1 MNTSSVDA
9 LGGLRN
15 ISILF
20 RYWIKGRL
28 SKVVLIWLA
37 LGDAFA
43 FIFIG
48 VGTQSL
54 LAFSTKFGLGAT
66 AGGVS
71 PGGLSGSALG
81 LVFAFILVGLL
92 QSGFSGS
99 GLPITSA
106 DVDYVMTSP
115 VKPRDIFAAKILVNS
130 LTTVLLSFPP
140 MLFLYIR
147 LSSSYGTSLSAA
159 PLAGLTTLA
168 FLVMGLVISADVTVS
183 LRTNAGKRQKVIR
196 NALVA
201 AVAIIGILPITLL
214 IPGIPPVLSSVS
226 QVLPSGLAADIS
238 ASLVSGTHW
247 SLSLTL
253 DVVLLLVWF
262 VGSVLVGIR
271 MSRNNF
277 YEVLQV
283 VDSTETR
290 EVAGSGATTVLAT
303 AGRSIWSVVREK
315 ENIIMKRSGQR
326 RGLLISTLFL
336 SGFIVIY
343 SLAGTFQSSPTS
355 FLFILF
361 LIGSFGSGNAS
372 GWLEKERLWII
383 KTSALDV
390 TRYVREVFRARVTPM
405 LLVLTPI
412 VVIVGIPLIIN
423 GLDHLGSLLGVALAL
438 PVALEVAAVMMGGG
452 MYFASKY
459 GQSAADDIL
468 STQAQQLT
476 DVKRFLYQTVMNLA
490 LVSPLMGLVLAA
502 TQASA
507 LGVVPVVSLAA
518 VLSASSVAYTY
529 GILSRLFVAAGNS
542 IIKRED
548 L

>member
-1 MNTSSVDA
+1 
-9 LGGLRN
+9 
-15 ISILF
+15 
-20 RYWIKGRL
+20 
-28 SKVVLIWLA
+28 
-37 LGDAFA
+37 
-43 FIFIG
+43 
-48 VGTQSL
+48 
-54 LAFSTKFGLGAT
+54 
-66 AGGVS
+66 
-71 PGGLSGSALG
+71 
-81 LVFAFILVGLL
+81 
-92 QSGFSGS
+92 
-99 GLPITSA
+99 
-106 DVDYVMTSP
+106 
-115 VKPRDIFAAKILVNS
+115 
-130 LTTVLLSFPP
+130 
-140 MLFLYIR
+140 
-147 LSSSYGTSLSAA
+147 
-159 PLAGLTTLA
+159 
-168 FLVMGLVISADVTVS
+168 
-183 LRTNAGKRQKVIR
+183 
-196 NALVA
+196 
-201 AVAIIGILPITLL
+201 
-214 IPGIPPVLSSVS
+214 
-226 QVLPSGLAADIS
+226 
-238 ASLVSGTHW
+238 
-247 SLSLTL
+247 
-253 DVVLLLVWF
+253 
-262 VGSVLVGIR
+262 
-271 MSRNNF
+271 
-277 YEVLQV
+277 
-283 VDSTETR
+283 
-290 EVAGSGATTVLAT
+290 
-303 AGRSIWSVVREK
+303 VVREK

-326 RGLLISTLFL
+326 RGLLTSTLFL

-390 TRYVREVFRARVTPM
+390 ARYVREVFIARVTPM

-423 GLDHLGSLLGVALAL
+423 GLGHLGSLLGVALAL

-518 VLSASSVAYTY
+518 VLSTSSVAYTY
-529 GILSRLFVAAGNS
+529 GILSRLFIAAGNS